1 MSTIKANNLNT
12 YTGSTLTVVA
22 LPDTE
27 NRYNWN
33 ESTTT
38 WDIIE
43 EPNNDT
49 GA

>member
-12 YTGSTLTVVA
+12 YTESTLTVVA

-33 ESTTT
+33 ES
-38 WDIIE
+38 IINWE
-43 EPNNDT
+43 IKVKE
-49 GA
+49 

>member
-1 MSTIKANNLNT
+1 MPTDDNK
-12 YTGSTLTVVA
+12 YT
-22 LPDTE
+22 
-27 NRYNWN
+27 WN
-33 ESTTT
+33 ETTTT